1 MVTDGVD
8 QHVEPVKPVSR
19 ARVWV
24 AAVLIATIPNVLVQ
38 LPPFGPPVKALTMLI
53 APLFAGLVAGKS
65 GTRPVFRG
73 ATACALG
80 TLAVLFVVGAISGEF
95 PTAGRDLVPSAFVVA
110 YSTAVGAFG
119 AWIAS
124 RGR

>member
-1 MVTDGVD
+1 M
-8 QHVEPVKPVSR
+8 EPAKPVSR
-19 ARVWV
+19 SRVWI
-24 AAVLIATIPNVLVQ
+24 AALLMAVIPNALAQ

-53 APLFAGLVAGKS
+53 TPLFAGLIAGKS
-65 GTRPVFRG
+65 DARPVFQG

-80 TLAVLFVVGAISGEF
+80 TLVVLFGVGAITGEF